1 MKYEIIGRFIELHEG
16 LVEVNESQARRR
28 SAMLAPIGGGVY
40 RIDNPV
46 QFKVG
51 EIIGLSYDPPKSLIE
66 FMRPIEE
73 VLEDEIVEEIQTVEE
88 VQELPQTIEIKV
100 KQKHKK

>member
-28 SAMLAPIGGGVY
+28 SAMLTPISGGVY

-66 FMRPIEE
+66 FMKPIEE
-73 VLEDEIVEEIQTVEE
+73 VKETEIVEEIQAVEE